1 MPVYRL
7 DVAYDGSGF
16 RGYAK
21 QEGHRTV
28 QGELDLAITTVL
40 GADISTAVAGRTDAG
55 VHALGQVVSFQ
66 YDGDVDGE
74 RLARSL
80 NGMVG
85 PEVAIK
91 GVVAES
97 GQFNARFSATW
108 RRYRYLIDQRPTHDP
123 LTRHLAW
130 HVGRTLDFQAMQAV
144 ATAYI
149 GQHDF
154 TSFCRTVEGK
164 SNIRHVEESAL
175 VVGDDFL
182 EYWIKA
188 NSFCHQMVRSL
199 VGFMYDVGRGYSDG
213 DAAEEVITA
222 QDRSLVAS
230 VAPPHGLTLW

>member
-28 QGELDLAITTVL
+28 QGELDLALETVL

-55 VHALGQVVSFQ
+55 VHAVGQVVSFQ

-74 RLARSL
+74 RLRRSL

-97 GQFNARFSATW
+97 DQFNARFSATW
-108 RRYRYLIDQRPTHDP
+108 RRYRYLNTRSADP
-123 LTRHLAW
+123 PPGLA
-130 HVGRTLDFQAMQAV
+130 
-144 ATAYI
+144 
-149 GQHDF
+149 
-154 TSFCRTVEGK
+154 CRED
-164 SNIRHVEESAL
+164 L
-175 VVGDDFL
+175 
-182 EYWIKA
+182 
-188 NSFCHQMVRSL
+188 
-199 VGFMYDVGRGYSDG
+199 GFRVYEGRGD
-213 DAAEEVITA
+213 VVC
-222 QDRSLVAS
+222 RSA
-230 VAPPHGLTLW
+230 